1 MSSTN
6 TWILISDAS
15 RARLFAVDGHGPW
28 TLIDTILHPASQLK
42 GVDLVADRPGRSQQR
57 TTQGRSAMEPHTDP
71 REVEAEHFAGELA
84 ARLRKGHGENA
95 YRDVVLV
102 APPRFLGLLR
112 GALDEQVAKH
122 VRGSVD
128 KDLTKVEERDLPEHL
143 KDVLR

>member
-1 MSSTN
+1 MSSTT
-6 TWILISDAS
+6 TWILVCDAS

-28 TLIDTILHPASQLK
+28 TLVDTILHPASQLK
-42 GVDLVADRPGRSQQR
+42 GADLAADRPGRSHQR
-57 TTQGRSAMEPHTDP
+57 TSEGRSAMEPHTDP

-84 ARLRKGHGENA
+84 ARLYEGHGKNA

-112 GALDEQVAKH
+112 GAIDEQVAKQ

-128 KDLTKVEERDLPEHL
+128 KDLTKIAARDLPEHL